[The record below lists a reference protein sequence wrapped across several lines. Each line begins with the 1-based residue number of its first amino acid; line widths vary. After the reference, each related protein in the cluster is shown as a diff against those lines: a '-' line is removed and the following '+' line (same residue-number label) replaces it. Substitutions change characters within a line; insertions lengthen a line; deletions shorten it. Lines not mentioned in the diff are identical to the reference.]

1 MIASELA
8 LELQIEAGILSKR
21 LKLYFGE
28 LDVERPKTLPAPAIE
43 HMRKV
48 DHLLRS
54 NQAVNTRTAVQM
66 VLGKHVEAAPPSS
79 VVKLEHALI
88 QLSESQQALHLK
100 LDQLLATHFN
110 KESGPLAPL
119 TSAILLSDETNQQSG
134 LWASQKTAEEQVGA
148 P

>member
-28 LDVERPKTLPAPAIE
+28 LDAERPKILPAPAIE
-43 HMRKV
+43 HMREV
-48 DHLLRS
+48 DCLLRS
-54 NQAVNTRTAVQM
+54 NQAANTRTAVQM

-88 QLSESQQALHLK
+88 RLSESQQALHQK
-100 LDQLLATHFN
+100 LDQLLATHFS
-110 KESGPLAPL
+110 KESGPLLPP
-119 TSAILLSDETNQQSG
+119 TSATLLTDEVNQQSG
-134 LWASQKTAEEQVGA
+134 LWANQQTAEEQVGA

>member
-28 LDVERPKTLPAPAIE
+28 LNAERPKILPAPAIE
-43 HMRKV
+43 HMREV
-48 DHLLRS
+48 DLLLRS

-66 VLGKHVEAAPPSS
+66 ALGKHVEAAPPSS
-79 VVKLEHALI
+79 VVKLEHALN
-88 QLSESQQALHLK
+88 QLSESHQALHLK
-100 LDQLLATHFN
+100 LDQLLAAHFS
-110 KESGPLAPL
+110 KESRLLAPL
-119 TSAILLSDETNQQSG
+119 TSTSALSDEADQQSG
-134 LWASQKTAEEQVGA
+134 LWASQKTGEEQVGA